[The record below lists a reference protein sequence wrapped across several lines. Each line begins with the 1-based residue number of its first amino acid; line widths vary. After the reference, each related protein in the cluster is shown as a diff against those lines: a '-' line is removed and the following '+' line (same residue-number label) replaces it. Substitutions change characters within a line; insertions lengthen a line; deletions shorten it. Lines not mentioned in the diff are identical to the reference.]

1 LPGVTTPAF
10 LSEFLGKVGRIP
22 TKIHFLV
29 KVGYFYFKKSPT
41 NPNRVQNYL
50 TLLPPS
56 NRSEMWEE
64 KKGRWG
70 GYEEGEVG
78 NTEPIACTSVKCKR
92 NAPDMNSYRP
102 FLTPNPRVS
111 SSKLGNPSRYGTVQ
125 TELWR
130 RENPVVPRHSVI

>member
-1 LPGVTTPAF
+1 MPGVTTPAF
-10 LSEFLGKVGRIP
+10 LSEFLGKVGKIP

-56 NRSEMWEE
+56 NRSGMWEE

-70 GYEEGEVG
+70 GYGKDEVG

-102 FLTPNPRVS
+102 FFNVETPPIILEIGES
-111 SSKLGNPSRYGTVQ
+111 FSLRYGSDRTVA
-125 TELWR
+125 
-130 RENPVVPRHSVI
+130 